1 VAVLRAGHLGMGC
14 VRRDHGK
21 GKKEEEEE
29 EERMRGK
36 SERVSR

>member
-1 VAVLRAGHLGMGC
+1 MGC